1 MSSFEVSE
9 LRWDARQ
16 KRYTSNGLVWSAT
29 RTESFLV
36 VSDQSMIR
44 NSKRFPAGRKVVLVP
59 HRRFRSEYTDERV
72 IALLLSGDAW
82 FAEEAKG

>member
-9 LRWDARQ
+9 LEWDERQ

-36 VSDQSMIR
+36 VSDQSLIR
-44 NSKRFPAGRKVVLVP
+44 NSKRLPTGLKTVLVP
-59 HRRFRSEYTDERV
+59 HGRFRDAYTDERV

-82 FAEEAKG
+82 FAEEGK